1 VISGHVPAVTST
13 EDAADQPAPSPLAIA
28 LEEIKPYV
36 ATAGV
41 VGLFGTPADI
51 LVPVVRRLRGDTGVA
66 LGPNLMSLA
75 NGLLAIGTVR
85 HFRRHRERW
94 QRLTRGFPQ
103 WTGLAG
109 MLYLAFGPVAAG
121 GWKRA
126 VILRRRS
133 PLWGAAISPTG
144 LLQLVLVSVA
154 LGRARR
160 GRVSGPPPNPRSGA
174 AS

>member
-1 VISGHVPAVTST
+1 VTST

-51 LVPVVRRLRGDTGVA
+51 LVPVVRRLRGHTGMA
-66 LGPNLMSLA
+66 LGPSLMTLA
-75 NGLLAIGTVR
+75 NGLLAIGAVH

-94 QRLTRGFPQ
+94 QRLTRGLPQ
-103 WTGLAG
+103 WAGLACL
-109 MLYLAFGPVAAG
+109 LYLALGPAAAG

-133 PLWGAAISPTG
+133 PLWGAVVSPTG
-144 LLQLVLVSVA
+144 LLQLGLVCVA

-160 GRVSGPPPNPRSGA
+160 GRASGPP
-174 AS
+174 

>member
-1 VISGHVPAVTST
+1 VTPIPDGAG
-13 EDAADQPAPSPLAIA
+13 EPEPSPLAIA
-28 LEEIKPYV
+28 LEEIRPYV
-36 ATAGV
+36 APAGV
-41 VGLFGTPADI
+41 VGLLGIPADI

-66 LGPNLMSLA
+66 LGPNLLTLA
-75 NGLLAIGTVR
+75 NGLLAIGTVHR
-85 HFRRHRERW
+85 LRRHRERW
-94 QRLTRGFPQ
+94 QRLTRRLPP
-103 WTGLAG
+103 WAGLAG
-109 MLYLAFGPVAAG
+109 MLYLALGPAAAG

-160 GRVSGPPPNPRSGA
+160 GRASGPPPSPRSGA